1 MGDER
6 MKALITIGLAAILC
20 LGLLSGVQGIA
31 VVENSSFEDI
41 AVDQSLDELNYLNL
55 PLIL

>member
-1 MGDER
+1 
-6 MKALITIGLAAILC
+6 LAAILC
-20 LGLLSGVQGIA
+20 LGLLSGAQGIA